1 MLSLSA
7 RLGIVAALVLAGFL
21 GLTGLALDRAF
32 RQSVEAAVHEGLQA
46 HVYALL
52 GAADVDGSGRL
63 RMPEVFPEPR
73 FSAPASGLYAAVAAD
88 GETLWRSPSS
98 LGIEI
103 AFPPAAKPGEPA
115 EGVVVA
121 SDGAT
126 VDAMSY
132 PVSWDLEPTGARTLV
147 FQAALSRAG
156 TEAQIAG
163 FRRTLWSWL
172 GAAGLFLLV
181 AQTLV
186 LRWSLGPLRRV
197 ARELREIENG
207 ERAQLADD
215 YPRELRPLTRNVNA
229 LLTSA
234 SGRLQR
240 YRDSLSDLAHSLK
253 TPLAV
258 LRASRDELPPA
269 TSGTLSSQVDR
280 MDQAIAYH
288 VQRAAAA
295 GRTALMQPVDVADVL
310 APLTRSFEKVYREK
324 NVALE
329 VAIAPGAV
337 FIGDSGDLTEILGNV
352 LDNAYKWCRGRVRVR
367 ARNAAPDSSER
378 APLVLDVEDD
388 GPGIAP
394 LDREAV
400 LERGVR
406 ADGVVPGQGIG
417 LAVAREM
424 VEEAY
429 GGSLEL
435 SESELGGAL
444 LRIRI

>member
-1 MLSLSA
+1 
-7 RLGIVAALVLAGFL
+7 
-21 GLTGLALDRAF
+21 
-32 RQSVEAAVHEGLQA
+32 
-46 HVYALL
+46 
-52 GAADVDGSGRL
+52 
-63 RMPEVFPEPR
+63 
-73 FSAPASGLYAAVAAD
+73 
-88 GETLWRSPSS
+88 
-98 LGIEI
+98 
-103 AFPPAAKPGEPA
+103 
-115 EGVVVA
+115 
-121 SDGAT
+121 
-126 VDAMSY
+126 
-132 PVSWDLEPTGARTLV
+132 VSWDLEPAGERILV

-197 ARELREIENG
+197 AGELHEIESG
-207 ERAQLADD
+207 ERARLADD
-215 YPRELRPLTRNVNA
+215 YPKELRPLTRNVNA

-240 YRDSLSDLAHSLK
+240 HRDSLSDLAHSLK

-269 TSGTLSSQVDR
+269 TSETLSSQVDR

-295 GRTALMQPVDVADVL
+295 GRTALMQPVDVADAL

-324 NVALE
+324 NVAFE
-329 VAIAPGAV
+329 VAIAPDTV

-367 ARNAAPDSSER
+367 ARNAAPNASER
-378 APLVLDVEDD
+378 AQLVLEVEDD

-394 LDREAV
+394 RDRSAV

-406 ADGVVPGQGIG
+406 ADELVPGQGIG

>member
-7 RLGIVAALVLAGFL
+7 RLGIVAALVLAAFF

-32 RQSVEAAVHEGLQA
+32 RQSVEAGMRDGLQA
-46 HVYALL
+46 QIYALL
-52 GAADVDGSGRL
+52 GAADLDDDGRL
-63 RMPEVFPEPR
+63 GMPEVFPEPR
-73 FSAPASGLYAAVAAD
+73 LSTPSSGLYAAVMGG

-103 AFPPAAKPGEPA
+103 AFPLADVPGEPA
-115 EGVVVA
+115 HGVVAA

-126 VDAMSY
+126 LDAMSY
-132 PVSWDLEPTGARTLV
+132 PVSWDLEPAGERILV

-156 TEAQIAG
+156 TEARIAG

-181 AQTLV
+181 AQTWV

-197 ARELREIENG
+197 AKELHEIESG
-207 ERAQLADD
+207 ERARLADD
-215 YPRELRPLTRNVNA
+215 YPKELRPLTRNVNA

-240 YRDSLSDLAHSLK
+240 HRDSLSDLAHSLK

-269 TSGTLSSQVDR
+269 TSETLSSQVDR

-295 GRTALMQPVDVADVL
+295 GRTALMQPVDVADAL

-324 NVALE
+324 NVAFE
-329 VAIAPGAV
+329 VAIVPGTV

-352 LDNAYKWCRGRVRVR
+352 LDNAYKWCRGRVRVH
-367 ARNAAPDSSER
+367 ARNGAHASER
-378 APLVLDVEDD
+378 TQLLLEVEDD

-394 LDREAV
+394 RDRSAV

-406 ADGVVPGQGIG
+406 ADELVPGQGIG

-429 GGSLEL
+429 GGSLVL